1 MNVGFVFCKVLWF
14 FSGWTALLKQ
24 QWYLRVR
31 LRLWGVEPVNYQQ
44 PTWHIYSRSWYYCKC
59 DVFGTSASTLFSE
72 LVWQISSSCG
82 TSIWKFELP
91 RINFQELKMSASARI
106 FLTQPYSHCKIYVL
120 FCNLWVNKQLRK
132 QKLFTF
138 CAVDTRLVP
147 GKDKITPPFPPK
159 M

>member
-1 MNVGFVFCKVLWF
+1 MGVRTPCGRGVWRGSAGGLLFYHQEVLLMNVGFVFCKVLWF

-91 RINFQELKMSASARI
+91 RINFQELKMSPLALI
-106 FLTQPYSHCKIYVL
+106 FLTRPHSHCKIYVL
-120 FCNLWVNKQLRK
+120 FCNL
-132 QKLFTF
+132 
-138 CAVDTRLVP
+138 
-147 GKDKITPPFPPK
+147 
-159 M
+159 

>member
-91 RINFQELKMSASARI
+91 KNWSLVDESYKVRSLQDRQ
-106 FLTQPYSHCKIYVL
+106 QPLGRTSVLNPSSNSGHAILWITGSSKSPVYIKIL
-120 FCNLWVNKQLRK
+120 GGCSKRRN
-132 QKLFTF
+132 
-138 CAVDTRLVP
+138 
-147 GKDKITPPFPPK
+147 
-159 M
+159 